1 MSTMN
6 ISLPSE
12 LKDYV
17 DTRIQ
22 ADAYGSSSEYV
33 RDLIRQDR
41 DREQLRGYMLKGIQ
55 SPIVGDFNEAY
66 LLKLKQRVLVA
77 RTKQSE

>member
-1 MSTMN
+1 MN
-6 ISLPSE
+6 ISLPNE

-22 ADAYGSSSEYV
+22 TDAYGSSSEYV

-41 DREQLRGYMLKGIQ
+41 DRQQLRNYILKGIQ
-55 SPIVGDFNEAY
+55 SPVVGDFDEAY
-66 LLKLKQRVLVA
+66 LLKLKQRVLDVRA
-77 RTKQSE
+77 KTA

>member
-1 MSTMN
+1 MN

-12 LKDYV
+12 LKQYV

-22 ADAYGSSSEYV
+22 NDAYGSSSEYV

-41 DREQLRGYMLKGIQ
+41 DREQLRSYMLKGIQ
-55 SPIVGDFNEAY
+55 SPTAGDFDESY
-66 LLKLKQRVLVA
+66 LLTLKQRVLNA
-77 RTKQSE
+77 RTIQRE

>member
-12 LKDYV
+12 LKDFV

-41 DREQLRGYMLKGIQ
+41 DREQLRAYMLKGIQ
-55 SPIVGDFNEAY
+55 SPIAGDFDEAY
-66 LLKLKQRVLVA
+66 LLKMKQRVIDA
-77 RTKQSE
+77 RAQTA